1 MPLKLIGTCWNVNFY
16 HERNYA
22 SHFKNYYYIMFF
34 KLDRNCNLYTVIL
47 LPLVLKEELHAVS
60 KGLKQTKTKSEQQRL
75 LSDFYD
81 SINVH
86 VYICSIF

>member
-1 MPLKLIGTCWNVNFY
+1 M
-16 HERNYA
+16 
-22 SHFKNYYYIMFF
+22 
-34 KLDRNCNLYTVIL
+34 L
-47 LPLVLKEELHAVS
+47 LPLVLKEKLHAVS

-75 LSDFYD
+75 ISDFYD

>member
-1 MPLKLIGTCWNVNFY
+1 MNATTHLILKIIIILC
-16 HERNYA
+16 
-22 SHFKNYYYIMFF
+22 FF
-34 KLDRNCNLYTVIL
+34 KLDCNCNLYCYIIAFSF
-47 LPLVLKEELHAVS
+47 KEGITRAVS
-60 KGLKQTKTKSEQQRL
+60 KGLKQTKTKSEEQRL